1 MNATKKEPET
11 NVEEYGKA
19 IEARTVRLE
28 RLLPGPIER
37 VWAYLTESEKRKKW
51 FAEGPMDLRP
61 GGKIEFIF
69 HNSELAPQGEQTP
82 ERFQQY
88 EGMVSHGQV
97 VRVEPPRVLS
107 FLWFEDSGEASEVTF
122 ELSERGDRVHMVLT
136 HRQLRNRQE
145 MVSVASGW
153 HVLVGVLIDQLN
165 GREPQPFWAAIEK
178 FEAEYEKLIPAED
191 SDTPA
196 EKL

>member
-1 MNATKKEPET
+1 MNAQTKQQADTYDGEFGE
-11 NVEEYGKA
+11 A

-51 FAEGPMDLRP
+51 FAEGPMELRP

-69 HNSELAPQGEQTP
+69 HNSELAPAGEATP
-82 ERFQQY
+82 ERFAQF
-88 EGMVSHGQV
+88 EGMVSPGRV
-97 VRVEPPRVLS
+97 VRVEPPRLLS
-107 FLWFEDSGEASEVTF
+107 FQWFEESGEASEVTF
-122 ELSERGDRVHMVLT
+122 ELSERGDKVHMVLT

-153 HVLVGVLIDQLN
+153 HVHVGVLIDQLN
-165 GREPQPFWAAIEK
+165 GREPQPFWARIEK
-178 FEAEYEKLIPAED
+178 LEAEYDKRFPAD
-191 SDTPA
+191 NS
-196 EKL
+196 